1 MKKDS
6 RRGTVI
12 VEASISLMI
21 FMLSIYAILSVIR
34 IAYTQE
40 RVAIAADISA
50 KEVSEYA
57 HVLYAT
63 GIAGKINAKG
73 DGVTSKVA
81 NALSN
86 DNVVNTLK
94 KISESLKGTTAGN
107 VTGQVAELL
116 GSLKNDSGSTALAN
130 VFGDMLAL
138 KLIKMNLK
146 TDQMDSSAFMEMY
159 HIKNMS
165 TSDSDIMYDGK
176 TPTANGQVSIIV
188 KYTIELPIFKFF
200 NLEIKKGIDCAH
212 FSFTEIWGGR

>member
-86 DNVVNTLK
+86 DNVVNTVK
-94 KISESLKGTTAGN
+94 KIS
-107 VTGQVAELL
+107 
-116 GSLKNDSGSTALAN
+116 
-130 VFGDMLAL
+130 
-138 KLIKMNLK
+138 
-146 TDQMDSSAFMEMY
+146 
-159 HIKNMS
+159 
-165 TSDSDIMYDGK
+165 
-176 TPTANGQVSIIV
+176 
-188 KYTIELPIFKFF
+188 
-200 NLEIKKGIDCAH
+200 
-212 FSFTEIWGGR
+212 